1 MPEEGV
7 QQRNPWLPLRL
18 VGGWLLLI
26 LGLLTFA
33 MPVPAGLAMIAGGA
47 ALLVH
52 DSRTFRRLFASLKK
66 RFPRFF
72 AMLHEKAARLP
83 PGMARR
89 VRHLL
94 ESDDNRGV
102 SRSPEPLRGISKIDE
117 SQSAH

>member
-1 MPEEGV
+1 MTDQSAE
-7 QQRNPWLPLRL
+7 QRDPWQPLRL
-18 VGGWLLLI
+18 VGGWVLLI
-26 LGLLTFA
+26 LGLLMFP

-52 DSRTFRRLFASLKK
+52 DSRTFRRFFNSLKR

-72 AMLHEKAARLP
+72 AMLHGKAARLP

-94 ESDDNRGV
+94 ESDENRG
-102 SRSPEPLRGISKIDE
+102 PLRRP
-117 SQSAH
+117 